1 MLNLL
6 YNNYSITHYMN
17 QKESLHMTLEE
28 EYRLSCYEELTTLG
42 NHNNIYLVKHKLS
55 GEIFVKKV
63 LSRFSLDVYKQLKDL
78 QIPGVPKIH
87 DLILENDSLILIE
100 DYIHGQTLEQ
110 LLQEQTTLVY
120 SDALAIMRRLCKIL
134 KTLHSLTPP
143 IIHRDLKLSNIIL
156 TSENLIYIVD
166 FDTARYYENGQEQD
180 TELLGTKEYAPPEQ
194 YGFGQ
199 SDARSDIYALG
210 IIFNRLLTGEYPKHQ
225 LADGRYRS
233 IISKCIRWNPQERFQ
248 TVSELENALHD
259 GISSGIGKP
268 GFTLSSIKPDIPGF
282 RTGKLWKMILASLGY
297 LFFIY
302 LSVTIEL
309 TNTKTGIPLA
319 GLQLWHERIFIFL
332 MLISLVFYNFN
343 YKNIRNRSFFGRS
356 FPFLLR
362 IVLQCLISFGI
373 VVILMIFMLLIE
385 EIVW

>member
-1 MLNLL
+1 
-6 YNNYSITHYMN
+6 
-17 QKESLHMTLEE
+17 MTLEE
-28 EYRLSCYEELTTLG
+28 QYRLSCYEELTTLG
-42 NHNNIYLVKHKLS
+42 NHNHIYLVKHKLS

-110 LLQEQTTLVY
+110 LLQEQKTLIY
-120 SDALAIMRRLCKIL
+120 SDALAVMYKLCDIL
-134 KTLHSLTPP
+134 KPLHALAPP

-156 TSENLIYIVD
+156 TSQNLVYIVD
-166 FDTARYYENGQEQD
+166 FDTARYYESGQEQD

-233 IISKCIRWNPQERFQ
+233 IISKCIRWNPEERFQ
-248 TVSELENALHD
+248 TVTELENALHN
-259 GISSGIGKP
+259 GIFSDIGKP
-268 GFTLSSIKPDIPGF
+268 GFTLSSIQSDIPGF
-282 RTGKLWKMILASLGY
+282 RTGKLWKMILALLGY

-302 LSVTIEL
+302 CSMTLEL
-309 TNTKTGIPLA
+309 TNSKNGIPLT
-319 GLQLWHERIFIFL
+319 GLRLWHERFFVFL
-332 MLISLVFYNFN
+332 MFLSLIFYNFN
-343 YKNIRNRSFFGRS
+343 YKNIRTKSFFGRS
-356 FPFLLR
+356 FPLLLR
-362 IVLQCLISFGI
+362 IMIQCLISFGI

-385 EIVW
+385 EIIW

>member
-1 MLNLL
+1 
-6 YNNYSITHYMN
+6 
-17 QKESLHMTLEE
+17 MTLEE
-28 EYRLSCYEELTTLG
+28 QYCLSCYEELTTLG

-63 LSRFSLDVYKQLKDL
+63 LSRFSLDVYKQLRDL
-78 QIPGVPKIH
+78 QIHGIPKIH

-110 LLQEQTTLVY
+110 LLQEQTTLIY
-120 SDALAIMRRLCKIL
+120 SDALAIMCKLCDIL
-134 KTLHSLTPP
+134 KSLHALTPP

-156 TSENLIYIVD
+156 TSENLVYIVD
-166 FDTARYYENGQEQD
+166 FDTARYYESGQEQD

-199 SDARSDIYALG
+199 SDTRSDIYALG

-233 IISKCIRWNPQERFQ
+233 IISKCIRWDPEERFQ
-248 TVSELENALHD
+248 TISEFENALHD
-259 GISSGIGKP
+259 DISSDIGKP
-268 GFTLSSIKPDIPGF
+268 GFTLSSIKSDIPGF
-282 RTGKLWKMILASLGY
+282 RTRKLWKMILALIGY

-309 TNTKTGIPLA
+309 TNTKTGIPLI
-319 GLQLWHERIFIFL
+319 GLQLWYERFFIFL
-332 MLISLVFYNFN
+332 ILISLVFYNFN
-343 YKNIRNRSFFGRS
+343 YKNIRNRSFLGRS
-356 FPFLLR
+356 FPFFLR
-362 IVLQCLISFGI
+362 IILQCLVSFGI

-385 EIVW
+385 EIIW